1 MYSHETNSVQTVEL
15 AAIVLIVIFGVKV
28 AFLRNPLSSVYKA
41 VILYTIADSPRRD
54 SLNFS
59 VSHHINLNLSMTARN
74 HVSLSI
80 ITMSDIPTKTRKLLT
95 RTLSNCS
102 LMPIHMFS
110 LNIQDIIASINHY
123 RFIKWTY

>member
-1 MYSHETNSVQTVEL
+1 MYSHETNSVQNMTVEL

-59 VSHHINLNLSMTARN
+59 V
-74 HVSLSI
+74 
-80 ITMSDIPTKTRKLLT
+80 ITPHKPQPLYDRS
-95 RTLSNCS
+95 
-102 LMPIHMFS
+102 
-110 LNIQDIIASINHY
+110 
-123 RFIKWTY
+123 